1 LSEGRTGE
9 TGDAFHAAAGHS
21 RAQTDGP
28 APNVD
33 RAAFRSIVASAVIAL
48 ASGNL
53 LTRMTPAKTAEGKEP
68 HMFKQM
74 ILASAIALGIVAIG
88 CEKEESTK
96 TSTPSAPAAPSTPST
111 PSASATTAP
120 SAGAMP
126 SMGDMKSAASS
137 ATQQAGAA
145 ISTAAPSDVPAASA
159 TTAPASGAA
168 AAADTQAQKLIDQA
182 MQYVKDNKY
191 DLAEKAL
198 TQADGMKSSLSPTLQ
213 SALEKA
219 HSAVNAAKA
228 AGGTGI
234 KLPGQ

>member
-1 LSEGRTGE
+1 
-9 TGDAFHAAAGHS
+9 
-21 RAQTDGP
+21 
-28 APNVD
+28 
-33 RAAFRSIVASAVIAL
+33 
-48 ASGNL
+48 
-53 LTRMTPAKTAEGKEP
+53 
-68 HMFKQM
+68 MFKQM
-74 ILASAIALGIVAIG
+74 ILASAIALGMVAIG

-120 SAGAMP
+120 SAGAPAMP

>member
-1 LSEGRTGE
+1 
-9 TGDAFHAAAGHS
+9 
-21 RAQTDGP
+21 
-28 APNVD
+28 
-33 RAAFRSIVASAVIAL
+33 
-48 ASGNL
+48 
-53 LTRMTPAKTAEGKEP
+53 
-68 HMFKQM
+68 MFKQM
-74 ILASAIALGIVAIG
+74 ILASAIALGMVAIG

-168 AAADTQAQKLIDQA
+168 AAAADTQAQKLIDQA

>member
-1 LSEGRTGE
+1 
-9 TGDAFHAAAGHS
+9 
-21 RAQTDGP
+21 
-28 APNVD
+28 
-33 RAAFRSIVASAVIAL
+33 
-48 ASGNL
+48 
-53 LTRMTPAKTAEGKEP
+53 
-68 HMFKQM
+68 MFKQM
-74 ILASAIALGIVAIG
+74 ILASAIALGMVAIG